1 MKQQM
6 EVLLQKQRTASPAA
20 NMDSVKKQHAE
31 LEGKLKQKDEE
42 IQRINTQKRDLEFS
56 LHKLQS
62 HGRRIDKLSAEIQ
75 EMKIQ
80 REALQRSKEQ
90 NERELKAKIEDKTKE
105 IMTLQRQTRQQ
116 TRQISELKHDNQK
129 IDSMLRAQM
138 ERTEQMK
145 RKVKELQLSADV
157 QRREHERYS
166 KEDQKRVRWLEKQLS
181 LQGKKDATIRQLQ
194 SKLDQK
200 EQAMQRLK
208 TMMKTREE
216 NYLRNTRRRIQTRTM
231 TTPVVPVESESGDA
245 EEQEE
250 LEDAIAQAQEVLAV
264 DTYSVNELEQVLQ
277 QSQFDEEEVLTH
289 LRNLNMQEAREML
302 CVLYKRLADYMRLMK
317 EIQKLVGFWL
327 DD

>member
-1 MKQQM
+1 M
-6 EVLLQKQRTASPAA
+6 
-20 NMDSVKKQHAE
+20 
-31 LEGKLKQKDEE
+31 
-42 IQRINTQKRDLEFS
+42 EFS

-302 CVLYKRLADYMRLMK
+302 CVLYKRLADYMREMK
-317 EIQKLVGFWL
+317 ELQKLVGFWL